1 MAKPEHNERYERKR
15 RAAGWVRGPRISGEA
30 SERLRELAFQ
40 HRLDPCEVVTRLIL
54 GEPLGVAGSQPETC
68 EADVESWAR
77 VEYQRRNGL
86 SDSEMA
92 EMDRLVNSYR
102 EAIK

>member
-15 RAAGWVRGPRISGEA
+15 KAAGWVRGPRISGQA
-30 SERLRELAFQ
+30 SEALREMAFRY
-40 HRLDPCEVVTRLIL
+40 RLDPCEVVTRLIL
-54 GEPLGVAGSQPETC
+54 GEPLGAAGGAIEPSV
-68 EADVESWAR
+68 ADVESWAR

-92 EMDRLVNSYR
+92 EMDRLVTSYW
-102 EAIK
+102 EMIQ